1 MDPTN
6 LLFLTLPVDLWEY
19 IQKSKNTDTHTLQI
33 SQSLL
38 ISQTFPRQT

>member
-6 LLFLTLPVDLWEY
+6 LLFLVLPVDLREY
-19 IQKSKNTDTHTLQI
+19 IQKKKKYTLQI